1 MPVFN
6 KPRGYVI
13 KLIILCVFA
22 LIVAQLANL
31 QLVNRKYLEL
41 AKDNAV
47 FQKIIYPER
56 GIIYD
61 RKGRAVL
68 NNTIMFDLVVTPAE
82 VKHLDTAAFCTLM
95 GIDTA
100 TLRSRMVNAI
110 VKNSRMR
117 PSVFQSL
124 LEPGLQARFEENSWR
139 FPGFALQQRPVR
151 TYPYNAGAHFLGYIG
166 EVDEKDIQR
175 SDNFYHMGDYRG
187 KNGLEYQYE
196 QVLMGR
202 RGVQYMIKD
211 NKNRLVGHY
220 ENGSFDTTAIA
231 GRGLKTWLD
240 VDLQVLAEKLMAN
253 KVGAVVALDPKTGGI
268 LAMASGPVFNP
279 NDLTGPEKNKNYAK
293 MALNVRAPLLN
304 RGIKGRYPPGSTFK
318 PLGGLVALD
327 EGVITPASGYPC
339 RGGYY
344 ACGRRTG
351 CLESWAGH
359 ADNLRLA
366 IAHSCN
372 AFFVNTYRLTVDNP
386 RYGNVKEGYKKW
398 EAYMHRLGLG
408 VRLGTDLPSED
419 KGNIPTVG
427 DYDADYKGNWTSCTN
442 LTLGMGQDK
451 MLLTPLQL
459 ANATCI
465 IANRG
470 YYYIPHFIDSIERET
485 AADAPLLKKYRQRQ
499 EALTHI
505 SAVAYDAII
514 NGMQDVV
521 TQGTAKVAAIPGID
535 VCAKTGTAENAT
547 VLDGRR
553 IQLDDNSMFICFAP
567 KDNPKIAIAVVVENA
582 GFGGTWAG
590 PIARILMEQY
600 LLDSLTNR
608 SKADLERIAHANL
621 MPWYFDRLQYKTDS
635 IRAEQW
641 TKLTKDST
649 RLRTFLKHTVR
660 TVMAEKK
667 DSASGTVRPQP
678 LAIPVAAGGMKRP
691 GTPLYHISTPRIVA
705 GERKWRWGIT
715 GTGYPI

>member
-6 KPRGYVI
+6 KSRGYIV

-22 LIVAQLANL
+22 FLVAQLANL

-61 RKGRAVL
+61 RKGKAVL

-82 VKHLDTAAFCTLM
+82 VKNLDTAALCNLV

-100 TLRSRMVNAI
+100 EFRARIVNAI
-110 VKNSRMR
+110 VKNSRVR

-124 LEPGLQARFEENSWR
+124 LTPEVQARFEESSWR
-139 FPGFALQQRPVR
+139 FAGFALQQRPVR
-151 TYPYNAGAHFLGYIG
+151 TYPYNVGAHFLGYIG
-166 EVDEKDIQR
+166 EVDARDIER
-175 SDNFYHMGDYRG
+175 SGAFYRQGDYIG
-187 KNGLEYQYE
+187 KNGLEYNYE
-196 QVLMGR
+196 GVLMGR

-211 NKNRLVGHY
+211 NRNRLVGHY
-220 ENGSFDTTAIA
+220 ENGSFDTTAVA
-231 GRGLKTWLD
+231 GRGLKTYLD
-240 VDLQVLAEKLMAN
+240 VELQALAEKLMTN

-268 LAMASGPVFNP
+268 LAMTSGPVFNP
-279 NDLTGPEKNKNYAK
+279 NDLSGPQKNANYAK

-318 PLGGLVALD
+318 PLGGLVALA

-344 ACGRRTG
+344 ACGRRVG
-351 CLESWAGH
+351 CLEAWAGH
-359 ADNLRLA
+359 ADNLHLA

-372 AFFVNTYRLTVDNP
+372 AFFINTYRLTVDNP
-386 RYGNVKEGYKKW
+386 KYGNVKRGYEKW
-398 EAYMHRLGLG
+398 EEYMHKLGLG
-408 VRLGTDLPSED
+408 VRLGVDLPSED
-419 KGNIPTVG
+419 RGKIPTVSV
-427 DYDADYKGNWTSCTN
+427 YDEDYKGNWTSCTN

-470 YYYIPHFIDSIERET
+470 YYYIPHFVDSIERET
-485 AADAPLLKKYRQRQ
+485 PADASLLQKYRQRQ

-505 SAVAYDAII
+505 SATAYDAII
-514 NGMQDVV
+514 DGMNDVV
-521 TQGTAKVAAIPGID
+521 TQGTAKIAAIPGID
-535 VCAKTGTAENAT
+535 VCAKTGTAENST

-553 IQLDDNSMFICFAP
+553 IQLEDNSMFICFAP

-608 SKADLERIAHANL
+608 SKADLERIAQANL
-621 MPWYFDRLQYKTDS
+621 VPWYFERLQYKTDS
-635 IRAEQW
+635 IRAEEW
-641 TKLTKDST
+641 TKLTRDST
-649 RLRTFLKHTVR
+649 RLRGFLKHAVR
-660 TVMAEKK
+660 PRVKVS
-667 DSASGTVRPQP
+667 DSASVVVKPIPGPSSGSKTLPGKKQEAAKP
-678 LAIPVAAGGMKRP
+678 LWAGIDP
-691 GTPLYHISTPRIVA
+691 A
-705 GERKWRWGIT
+705 ERNRMFFREADQK
-715 GTGYPI
+715 